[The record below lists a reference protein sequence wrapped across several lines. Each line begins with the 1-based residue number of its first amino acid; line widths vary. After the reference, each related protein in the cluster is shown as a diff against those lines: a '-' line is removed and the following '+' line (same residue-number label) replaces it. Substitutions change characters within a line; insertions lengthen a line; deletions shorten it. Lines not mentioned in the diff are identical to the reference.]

1 MDLPRM
7 QPAPGGF
14 CMRTLMD
21 DLQSLNREL
30 RILSEYQI
38 LLERR
43 IQRVFNRMEAYIKRR
58 ETDGESE

>member
-1 MDLPRM
+1 MDLPGM
-7 QPAPGGF
+7 QPSIGGF
-14 CMRTLMD
+14 LMKSLMD

-30 RILSEYQI
+30 RILSEYQV

-43 IQRVFNRMEAYIKRR
+43 IQRVFNRMEAYIKRS

>member
-1 MDLPRM
+1 MQSM
-7 QPAPGGF
+7 QPISGGF
-14 CMRTLMD
+14 LMKTLID

-43 IQRVFNRMEAYIKRR
+43 IQRVFNRMEAYIKRG
-58 ETDGESE
+58 ESDGESE

>member
-1 MDLPRM
+1 M
-7 QPAPGGF
+7 QPPIGGF
-14 CMRTLMD
+14 LMKTLMD

-43 IQRVFNRMEAYIKRR
+43 IQRVFNRMEAYIKRS

>member
-1 MDLPRM
+1 M
-7 QPAPGGF
+7 QPSSGGF
-14 CMRTLMD
+14 LMKSLMD

-43 IQRVFNRMEAYIKRR
+43 IQRVFNRLEEYIKRS
-58 ETDGESE
+58 ESNGESR

>member
-1 MDLPRM
+1 MKS
-7 QPAPGGF
+7 
-14 CMRTLMD
+14 LMD

-43 IQRVFNRMEAYIKRR
+43 IQRVFNRMEAYIERR
-58 ETDGESE
+58 ETNVESE

>member
-1 MDLPRM
+1 M
-7 QPAPGGF
+7 QPPFGGF
-14 CMRTLMD
+14 HMKSLMD

-43 IQRVFNRMEAYIKRR
+43 IQRVFDRMEAYIKRS

>member
-1 MDLPRM
+1 MDLPGM
-7 QPAPGGF
+7 QPSPGGF
-14 CMRTLMD
+14 LMKSLMD

-30 RILSEYQI
+30 RILSEYQV

-43 IQRVFNRMEAYIKRR
+43 IQRVFNRMEAYIKRS

>member
-1 MDLPRM
+1 
-7 QPAPGGF
+7 
-14 CMRTLMD
+14 MRTLMD